1 MKNKSLNDY
10 EAKASVYQKET
21 FKILA
26 ETNAFIKNGH
36 FVYQAGYHC
45 RDYVAKDRITL
56 NPLAID
62 EVGRM
67 LADLIKD
74 YDIDT
79 VAVPAIGG
87 VVLGHVVAKYLSHF
101 KNKLINSIFVERV
114 GKKNKNNIYKYEV
127 TRCHGE
133 YVYGKNVAVLEDIMN
148 SGATV
153 KNVITSVENAG
164 GKVTTVGVVRN
175 RGGLK
180 AKDFGSNITLTNLS
194 VINLEIYDPD
204 NCPLCVSKIPINII
218 YGHGKEFLE
227 NKKK

>member
-1 MKNKSLNDY
+1 MRTKLLNSYNTKSSL
-10 EAKASVYQKET
+10 YQEET

-26 ETNAFIKNGH
+26 KTNALIKDGH

-56 NPLAID
+56 DPLAID

-67 LADLIKD
+67 LADLMRD

-101 KNKLINSIFVERV
+101 KNKLVNSIFVERK
-114 GKKNKNNIYKYEV
+114 GEKNIDNIYKYEV

-133 YVYGKNVAVLEDIMN
+133 YVYGKNIAVIEDIMN

-153 KNVITSVENAG
+153 KNVITSVQNAG
-164 GKVTTVGVVRN
+164 GIVTAVGVVRN

-180 AKDFGSNITLTNLS
+180 AEDFGKNITLTNLS
-194 VINLEIYDPD
+194 VINLETYDPD
-204 NCPLCVSKIPINII
+204 KCPLCVSGIPINII

>member
-1 MKNKSLNDY
+1 MKNKSLNNYD
-10 EAKASVYQKET
+10 AKASIYQEET

-26 ETNAFIKNGH
+26 KTNALIKDGH

-62 EVGRM
+62 EVGKM
-67 LADLIKD
+67 LADLMKD

-87 VVLGHVVAKYLSHF
+87 VVLGHVVAKYLSHL
-101 KNKLINSIFVERV
+101 KNKLVNSIFVERA
-114 GKKNKNNIYKYEV
+114 GEKNKDNIYKYEV

-133 YVYGKNVAVLEDIMN
+133 YIYGKNVAVLEDIMN

-153 KNVITSVENAG
+153 KNVITSVQNAG
-164 GKVTTVGVVRN
+164 GKVIAVGVVRN
-175 RGGLK
+175 RGELK
-180 AKDFGSNITLTNLS
+180 AEDFDNNIALINLS
-194 VINLEIYDPD
+194 VINLEKYDSD
-204 NCPLCVSKIPINII
+204 KCPLCIKGVPINTI
-218 YGHGKEFLE
+218 YGHGKKFLE
-227 NKKK
+227 NQKK